1 VSRFKSPRGGRRG
14 KDGMTAT
21 YAGTTQRRQWDNL
34 RRPESRGM
42 PVNVGRRERWISAVA
57 AAAVTAYALRRRRG
71 RAAILPIAGALLSRA
86 VSGRCAVNQMLGR
99 NSALDGSVSPGT
111 SVRRGEGVRVDEWIV
126 VNRPRYE
133 VYRFWRNLENLPRFM
148 DHLESVTVL
157 DEERS
162 HWVAKGPA
170 GTRVEWDAVIYHEI
184 PNELIAWRS
193 LEGSEVD
200 NAGSV
205 HFSPT
210 ENGDTEVRVV
220 LRYAPPAGKAGAV
233 VAWLFGEEPS
243 LQVAEDLR
251 RLKQVVEAAEPA

>member
-1 VSRFKSPRGGRRG
+1 
-14 KDGMTAT
+14 MTAT
-21 YAGTTQRRQWDNL
+21 HEENTRPRQWDNL
-34 RRPESRGM
+34 RRPESRGV

-57 AAAVTAYALRRRRG
+57 AAALTAYALRRGGG
-71 RAAILPIAGALLSRA
+71 RATILPLAGALLGRA
-86 VSGRCAVNQMLGR
+86 VSGRCPVNQMLGR
-99 NSALDGSVSPGT
+99 DSSLDEPTSPVT
-111 SVRRGEGVRVDEWIV
+111 SVRRGEGVRVDERIV
-126 VNRPRYE
+126 LNRARSE
-133 VYRFWRNLENLPRFM
+133 VYRFWRDLENLPRFM
-148 DHLESVTVL
+148 DHLESVTML

-170 GTRVEWDAVIYHEI
+170 GSRVEWDAVIHHEI

-220 LRYAPPAGKAGAV
+220 LRYDPPAGKAGAA
-233 VAWLFGEEPS
+233 VAWLLGEEPS
-243 LQVAEDLR
+243 GQVAEDLR
-251 RLKQVVEAAEPA
+251 RLKQVVEATEPA

>member
-1 VSRFKSPRGGRRG
+1 
-14 KDGMTAT
+14 MTAT
-21 YAGTTQRRQWDNL
+21 YEGITTPRRKWNNL
-34 RRPESRGM
+34 RRPESRGV
-42 PVNVGRRERWISAVA
+42 PVNVGRRERLISAVA

-71 RAAILPIAGALLSRA
+71 RGLMLPIAGALLERA

-99 NSALDGSVSPGT
+99 NSAIDEPTSPVT
-111 SVRRGEGVRVDEWIV
+111 SVRRGEGVRVDERIV
-126 VNRPRYE
+126 LNRPRSE
-133 VYRFWRNLENLPRFM
+133 VYRFWRNFENLPRFM

-170 GTRVEWDAVIYHEI
+170 GTRVEWDAVIHNEI

-193 LEGSEVD
+193 LEESEVD

-220 LRYAPPAGKAGAV
+220 LRYDPPAGKMGAA

-243 LQVAEDLR
+243 RQVAEDLR
-251 RLKQVVEAAEPA
+251 RLKQVVEATEPA

>member
-1 VSRFKSPRGGRRG
+1 
-14 KDGMTAT
+14 MMAT
-21 YAGTTQRRQWDNL
+21 YEETTQRRQWDNL
-34 RRPESRGM
+34 RRPESRGV
-42 PVNVGRRERWISAVA
+42 PVNVGRRERWVSAVA

-71 RAAILPIAGALLSRA
+71 RAVILPLAGALLSRA

-99 NSALDGSVSPGT
+99 NSALGEPAGPVT
-111 SVRRGEGVRVDEWIV
+111 SVRRGEGVRVDERIV
-126 VNRPRYE
+126 LNRPRHE
-133 VYRFWRNLENLPRFM
+133 VYRFWRHLENLPRFM
-148 DHLESVTVL
+148 DHLEAVTAL

-170 GTRVEWDAVIYHEI
+170 GTRVEWDAVIHREI

-205 HFSPT
+205 RFSPT
-210 ENGDTEVRVV
+210 ENDDTEVRVV
-220 LRYAPPAGKAGAV
+220 LRYDPPAGKAGAA

-251 RLKQVVEAAEPA
+251 RLKQVVEATEPA

>member
-1 VSRFKSPRGGRRG
+1 
-14 KDGMTAT
+14 MTAT
-21 YAGTTQRRQWDNL
+21 YQDTAERWQWENL
-34 RRPESRGM
+34 RRPESEGV

-57 AAAVTAYALRRRRG
+57 AAAVAAYALRRPRR
-71 RAAILPIAGALLSRA
+71 RAAILPIAGALLERA

-99 NSALDGSVSPGT
+99 NSALDEPGSPVT
-111 SVRRGEGVRVDEWIV
+111 SVRRGEGVRVDERIV
-126 VNRPRYE
+126 LNRPRSE

-162 HWVAKGPA
+162 RWVAKGPA
-170 GTRVEWDAVIYHEI
+170 GTRVEWDAAIHREI

-220 LRYAPPAGKAGAV
+220 LRYDPPAGKAGAA

-251 RLKQVVEAAEPA
+251 RLKQVVEATEPA

>member
-1 VSRFKSPRGGRRG
+1 
-14 KDGMTAT
+14 MTAT
-21 YAGTTQRRQWDNL
+21 HEGISQPGRWDNL
-34 RRPESRGM
+34 RRPDSVGV

-57 AAAVTAYALRRRRG
+57 AAAVAAYALRRRHGRG
-71 RAAILPIAGALLSRA
+71 LMLPIAGALLGRA
-86 VSGRCAVNQMLGR
+86 VSGRCPVNQMLGR
-99 NSALDGSVSPGT
+99 NSALDEPASRVAS
-111 SVRRGEGVRVDEWIV
+111 VRVDERIV
-126 VNRPRYE
+126 LNRPRSE
-133 VYRFWRNLENLPRFM
+133 VYRFWRDLENLPRFM

-162 HWVAKGPA
+162 HWVAKAPA
-170 GTRVEWDAVIYHEI
+170 GTRVEWDAVIHNEI

-193 LEGSEVD
+193 LEGSEVN

-220 LRYAPPAGKAGAV
+220 LRYDPPAGRMGAA

-243 LQVAEDLR
+243 RQVAEDLR
-251 RLKQVVEAAEPA
+251 RLKQVVEATDPA

>member
-1 VSRFKSPRGGRRG
+1 
-14 KDGMTAT
+14 MTAT
-21 YAGTTQRRQWDNL
+21 QEGISQSGRWDNL
-34 RRPESRGM
+34 RRPDSVGA

-57 AAAVTAYALRRRRG
+57 AAAVAAYALRRRRG
-71 RAAILPIAGALLSRA
+71 RGLMLPIAGALLGRA

-99 NSALDGSVSPGT
+99 NSALDEPASRVASL
-111 SVRRGEGVRVDEWIV
+111 RRRDGVRVDERIV
-126 VNRPRYE
+126 LNRPRSE

-157 DEERS
+157 DEEQS

-170 GTRVEWDAVIYHEI
+170 GTRVEWDAVIHNEI

-193 LEGSEVD
+193 LEGSEVN

-205 HFSPT
+205 HFAPT

-220 LRYAPPAGKAGAV
+220 LRYDPPAGRMGAA

-243 LQVAEDLR
+243 RQVAEDLR
-251 RLKQVVEAAEPA
+251 RLKQVVEATDPA